1 MIPAPAE
8 TKMSRDQTVVDVGS
22 GLGYLGEELSRRGFT
37 LVGLEASRSHVGGA
51 ERRRNKIP
59 GHTFQTHQLRVE
71 NTEECRDS
79 LQSLVPHNSC
89 LVRLQIISTKS

>member
-1 MIPAPAE
+1 MIPAPPE
-8 TKMSRDQTVVDVGS
+8 TNISRDKTVVDVGS

-37 LVGLEASRSHVGGA
+37 LLGLEASRSHVSGA

-59 GHTFQTHQLRVE
+59 GHQFQTHHLRVE

-79 LQSLVPHNSC
+79 LQSLVPVNSC